1 MGADGFQ
8 IDAQGPFI
16 VSAPGDDHDYGIDWT
31 NLLTGVGESIAT
43 VVWTIPAGVSVGV
56 EAVVGNISLA
66 WLTTPTLGTYF
77 ILATMTSNQSR
88 VWNRGFRVLVS
99 ENI

>member
-8 IDAQGPFI
+8 IDAQGPYI

-31 NLLTGVGESIAT
+31 NLLTGSGESIST
-43 VVWTIPAGVSVGV
+43 VSWTIPTGVTAGI
-56 EAVVGNISLA
+56 EDVVGNISLA
-66 WLTTPTLGTYF
+66 WLTTPTLGNYF

-88 VWNRGFRVLVS
+88 VWNRGFRLNVV